1 MRLPT
6 DVESL
11 AMAVAFAFFWLLVI
25 TLAVTWIVQI
35 LLRPRT
41 RMEWAEFG
49 KITAFLA
56 MVLRTAWTLKTGRI
70 LPPEVA
76 VFFWVACCLLVL
88 NYLIAMLGGWG
99 PLFVNKICGFCVGRG
114 KWIVSALV
122 ALLVAAIVYAF
133 FFA

>member
-25 TLAVTWIVQI
+25 TLLVTWCVQA
-35 LLRPRT
+35 LLQPQT

-56 MVLRTAWTLKTGRI
+56 VVLRTAWTLETGRI

-76 VFFWVACCLLVL
+76 VVFWVACCFLVL

-99 PLFVNKICGFCVGRG
+99 PLFVNNICGFCVGRG
-114 KWIVSALV
+114 KWIVAALV
-122 ALLVAAIVYAF
+122 ALLVVAAAYAF
-133 FFA
+133 LFM